1 MTVKVLAAAGAV
13 TLLGAGC
20 GGTLEGKY
28 RRGEQGP
35 GQTPDTRPDDESA
48 SLVRRA
54 AAIFKSPRPG
64 EPAAPA
70 DPAAPAPPA
79 PSTTP
84 PAPSDAEGPDNP
96 APGDAVEEDAAP
108 APAPAA
114 PPAARAA
121 TAPRPQAT
129 GRAAP
134 PPPAPK
140 EVGVG
145 TSIIKMG
152 GTTVLS
158 GPLAEY
164 GRQEL
169 FGFDARVQR
178 INDAGGING
187 RRLKLIVYDDGL
199 DPARDR
205 SLFRRLVES
214 DGIFAATAAGSVAAI
229 ADYLC
234 QQVPRA
240 QGTPVPLVAD
250 VALLP
255 EPQLASRHRCVFAAG
270 PGTRH
275 GAWIRAR
282 LATGLGAHTIGVI
295 MTDHS
300 LAEGRAAA
308 AAEAKAV
315 YEAEGLAVSGVERLE
330 LGAPSCDEQVRLTL
344 GRNPDYLFL
353 DLATPAD
360 LARCVSSMQRIGW
373 KPRVATEVS
382 APVDA
387 VTRVAGTFAEGF
399 LSTSI
404 FKPTDDPGPAMAEY
418 RADLARYHPDAD
430 PAAPATLGSYLAA
443 KVTEHLLRTAG
454 EAPTRAGFLD
464 AADRLRGWDSGLGPV
479 LTWSPTERYGF
490 KKTHLLKVTGGRF
503 VPTGDVLEST
513 CPEGACAP

>member
-1 MTVKVLAAAGAV
+1 MTIKVLAAAGAV

-20 GGTLEGKY
+20 GGNLEGKY
-28 RRGEQGP
+28 RREQGP
-35 GQTPDTRPDDESA
+35 GQTPDTGPDDESV

-54 AAIFKSPRPG
+54 AVIFKAPRPG
-64 EPAAPA
+64 EPAVPA
-70 DPAAPAPPA
+70 DPGAPAPPSA
-79 PSTTP
+79 TP
-84 PAPSDAEGPDNP
+84 PAPSDPAGPDNP
-96 APGDAVEEDAAP
+96 ASGDAGGEEDAAS
-108 APAPAA
+108 APAP
-114 PPAARAA
+114 PGARTA
-121 TAPRPQAT
+121 TAPSPHPPGPGRP
-129 GRAAP
+129 AAP
-134 PPPAPK
+134 LPAPK

-187 RRLKLIVYDDGL
+187 RRLKLIVYDNGL

-214 DGIFAATAAGSVAAI
+214 DGIFAATAAGSVAAV

-234 QQVPRA
+234 QQVPRD

-255 EPQLASRHRCVFAAG
+255 EPQLAPRHRCVFAAD

-295 MTDHS
+295 MTEHP

-308 AAEAKAV
+308 AAEAKTV

-330 LGAPSCDEQVRLTL
+330 LGAPSCDEQVRSTL

-387 VTRVAGTFAEGF
+387 VTRVAGAFAEGF
-399 LSTSI
+399 LSTSV

-454 EAPTRAGFLD
+454 EAPTRAGFLE
-464 AADRLRGWDSGLGPV
+464 AANMLRGWDSGLGPV

-490 KKTHLLKVTGGRF
+490 KKTQLLKVTGGRF
-503 VPTGDVLEST
+503 VHTGDVLEST
-513 CPEGACAP
+513 CPEGACAA